1 MKMKDDNFLTGSIVA
16 LVTPMRADGSIDLP
30 AWHRLLDWHLEC
42 GTDGVVVAGT
52 TGESATLLP
61 DEYDALLAAAVEQID
76 GRIPVLAGTGSASTA
91 SVVAASQRAAK
102 LGADAVLVV
111 APYYNRPPQRGL
123 LAHYR
128 AVADACPV
136 PVVLY
141 NVPGRTVTDL
151 KPETAIALAEHANII
166 AIKEAVPDE
175 QRLRQLIDSGLPV
188 LSGDDP
194 SALMAMQMGARGVI
208 SVVANIAPEQSAAM
222 SHAALRGDHARAEQI
237 NNKLESVVRFLNSE
251 TNPIPAKWLLA
262 ELGRIESR
270 LRLPLV
276 ELSAEYH
283 AAGRTALQV
292 LAEAESK

>member
-30 AWHRLLDWHLEC
+30 AWHRLLDWHLES

-52 TGESATLLP
+52 TGESATLLQ

-91 SVVAASQRAAK
+91 SVVAVSQRAAK

-251 TNPIPAKWLLA
+251 INPIPAKWLLA